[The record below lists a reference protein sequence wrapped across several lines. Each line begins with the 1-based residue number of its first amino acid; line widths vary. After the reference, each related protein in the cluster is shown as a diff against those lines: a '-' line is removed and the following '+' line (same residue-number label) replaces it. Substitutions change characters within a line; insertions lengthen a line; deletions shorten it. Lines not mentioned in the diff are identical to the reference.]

1 MYSVFIMPS
10 KEFLLA
16 SLVPGNLHKE
26 HFKPASLQFDFHMK
40 ANNLHKRLLLRVWW
54 ENAPG
59 RLSLVFK
66 TP

>member
-1 MYSVFIMPS
+1 MCFVLKTSS
-10 KEFLLA
+10 KKNLLA

-26 HFKPASLQFDFHMK
+26 HFKTVSLQFDFHMK
-40 ANNLHKRLLLRVWW
+40 ANNLHKRLLLRAWW

-59 RLSLVFK
+59 LLSLIFK